1 MQVLGFLLFATVMAA
16 LLHYMVWARLLRDTK
31 LPSPWSHIASWTMV
45 FLASTIPIGVV
56 VQRWAP
62 RWFTTPWMW
71 VAYTWLGFLFFLFV
85 LLVPAEIARAAYLIA
100 RRPVDQERRRF
111 LARTIGG
118 AVGASGVGLGA
129 SGLFFA
135 LRELAVKHV
144 TVPLA
149 KLPASMEG
157 FTIVQLTD
165 VHVGPTIEKSF
176 IDDMVEKTNALSPD
190 LIAIT
195 GDLVDGS
202 VATLSP
208 HVEALGRLRAKHGVF
223 FVTGN
228 HEYYS
233 GADAWIAHLTKLG
246 IKVLRNE
253 RVAIEGIDL
262 AGVDDAHAHRYSAA
276 HGMDVAK
283 ALAGRDTSRLLVL
296 LAHQPKAIADAARG
310 GVDLQLSG
318 HTHGGQF
325 FPWSL
330 LVKLDQPYLTGLHL
344 HQATHIYVSEG
355 TGYWGPPMR
364 LGTRA
369 EITRVV
375 LRCAQG

>member
-1 MQVLGFLLFATVMAA
+1 MLGFLLFASVLAA
-16 LLHYMVWARLLRDTK
+16 LLHYTVWARLLRDTK
-31 LPSPWSHIASWTMV
+31 LPSPWKQIASWTMV
-45 FLASTIPIGVV
+45 FLAATIPVGII
-56 VQRWAP
+56 VQGLLP

-85 LLVPAEIARAAYLIA
+85 LLAPAEIFRAGYLIV
-100 RRPVDQERRRF
+100 RRPVDEDRRRF
-111 LARTIGG
+111 LARAIGG
-118 AVGASGVGLGA
+118 AVGASALGLGGG
-129 SGLFFA
+129 GLFFA
-135 LRELAVKHV
+135 LRELAVKNV
-144 TVPLA
+144 TVRLA
-149 KLPASMEG
+149 KLPASMHG

-165 VHVGPTIEKSF
+165 IHVGPTIGKSF
-176 IDDMVEKTNALSPD
+176 IDDMVDKTNALAPD

-202 VATLSP
+202 VAALSP
-208 HVEALGRLRAKHGVF
+208 FVEALGRLKAKHGVF

-233 GADAWIAHLTKLG
+233 GADAWIAHLGKLG

-253 RVAIEGIDL
+253 RVAIDGIDL
-262 AGVDDAHAHRYSAA
+262 AGVDDAHGRRYSIA

-283 ALAGRDTSRLLVL
+283 ALEGRDATRALVL

-325 FPWSL
+325 FPWNL
-330 LVKLDQPYLTGLHL
+330 MVKLDQPYVTGLHL
-344 HQATHIYVSEG
+344 HEATQIYVSEG

-364 LGTRA
+364 VGTRA
-369 EITRVV
+369 EITRIE
-375 LRCAQG
+375 LHRADA